1 MLPQMNNT
9 LKKKKQKNKVQHH
22 CNENANQTNNA
33 VLSLSSKL
41 ATIKEDNAQCF

>member
-9 LKKKKQKNKVQHH
+9 LKKNTKVQHP

>member
-9 LKKKKQKNKVQHH
+9 LKKTKPEVQRH

-33 VLSLSSKL
+33 VLFLSIKL